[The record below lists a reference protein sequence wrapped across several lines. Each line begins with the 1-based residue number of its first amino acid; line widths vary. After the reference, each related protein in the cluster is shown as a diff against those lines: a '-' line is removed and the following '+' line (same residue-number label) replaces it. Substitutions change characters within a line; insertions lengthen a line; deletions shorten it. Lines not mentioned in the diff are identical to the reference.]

1 MQKLRFPPELTD
13 MHWPRNCGAPTKV
26 VDRQWQPRRGA
37 LERVG
42 KGFFAR
48 KAGQKRPISL
58 DSFQGLQEHVQEPDA
73 PMSGR

>member
-1 MQKLRFPPELTD
+1 MAAAQGGPGKSWETE
-13 MHWPRNCGAPTKV
+13 GAF
-26 VDRQWQPRRGA
+26 G
-37 LERVG
+37 
-42 KGFFAR
+42 GFFAR